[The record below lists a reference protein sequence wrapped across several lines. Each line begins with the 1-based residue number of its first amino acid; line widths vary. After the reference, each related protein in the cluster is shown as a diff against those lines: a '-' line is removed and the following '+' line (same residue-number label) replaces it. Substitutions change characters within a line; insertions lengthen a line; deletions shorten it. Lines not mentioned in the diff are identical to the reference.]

1 MLATTFVL
9 GLQLQ
14 FKVKH
19 MHAYISRHR
28 LFLLTKLAKLAKLWV
43 QTVIAVV
50 TQTNPNTLLVLL
62 GVYTF
67 HRRVPRFKVLAE
79 DLGDWF
85 LGQVLRLEQT

>member
-14 FKVKH
+14 FRVKH

-28 LFLLTKLAKLAKLWV
+28 LFLLTRLAKLAKLSV
-43 QTVIAVV
+43 FTVTAVD
-50 TQTNPNTLLVLL
+50 TQNNGCILLVLL

-79 DLGDWF
+79 DLGNWF
-85 LGQVLRLEQT
+85 LGQVLWLE